1 MSPESTSLV
10 PELPTLTFHDQPFT
24 FIKDRRNGTKIFGA
38 DDGESFLRF
47 GPAEEIAKELR
58 FHKHLIEQ
66 GYPVPQ
72 ILEEGE
78 WTDGKKYYLET
89 SAGDEKYGMIFRE
102 EVAEHRAIS
111 DKTFGAF
118 SAIIQRYINA
128 QQKSETVDQDWES
141 VFIGS
146 HFDRIIGELPDQE
159 DRIMAVWE
167 KVKTDLATVPFVL
180 CHGDFNAFNIL
191 PGGVIDFETTF
202 NGPKGYDVVSA
213 AASIEWFPTE
223 GDFEMIGGYSFMPEQ
238 KKRLLELQ
246 SESSQHF
253 DALFVLRSVWAVVG
267 MHRAPKIQA
276 WRYAKFDE
284 LMTKYLA

>member
-1 MSPESTSLV
+1 MSPEPFS
-10 PELPTLTFHDQPFT
+10 PEPPKLIFKSQFFS

-38 DDGESFLRF
+38 DDGKAFLRS

-78 WTDGKKYYLET
+78 WTDGEKYYLET
-89 SAGDEKYGMIFRE
+89 SAGDEKYGIIFRE
-102 EVAEHRAIS
+102 EVAKRGVIS
-111 DKTFGAF
+111 DETFDDI
-118 SAIIQRYINA
+118 STIIRRYIDA
-128 QQKSETVDQDWES
+128 QQKSEVLDQDWES
-141 VFIGS
+141 VFIGT
-146 HFDRIIGELPDQE
+146 HFDRIIQELPDQE
-159 DRIMAVWE
+159 HRVIAVWE

-223 GDFEMIGGYSFMPEQ
+223 GDFEMIGGYSFTPEQ
-238 KKRLLELQ
+238 KKHLLELQ
-246 SESSQHF
+246 LESMKHF
-253 DALFVLRSVWAVVG
+253 DALFMLCSVWAVVG
-267 MHRAPKIQA
+267 MHKFPKIQA

-284 LMTKYLA
+284 LMAKYLNP

>member
-1 MSPESTSLV
+1 MPNQQEAS
-10 PELPTLTFHDQPFT
+10 TLTFHNQPFT

-38 DDGESFLRF
+38 DDGKAFLRF
-47 GPAEEIAKELR
+47 GPANEIETELK

-78 WTDGKKYYLET
+78 WNDGGKYYLET
-89 SAGDEKYGMIFRE
+89 SAGDEKYGIIFRE
-102 EVAEHRAIS
+102 EVAADGTIS
-111 DKTFGAF
+111 DAIFDDF
-118 SAIIQRYINA
+118 STVIRRYIDA
-128 QQKSETVDQDWES
+128 QQKSEVVDQDWES

-146 HFDRIIGELPDQE
+146 HFDRILEELPDQE
-159 DRIMAVWE
+159 NRIMAVWE
-167 KVKTDLATVPFVL
+167 KVRNDLATVPFVL

-223 GDFEMIGGYSFMPEQ
+223 GDFEFLGKYSFTSEQ
-238 KKRLLELQ
+238 KEHLLNLQ
-246 SESSQHF
+246 AESAQHF
-253 DALFVLRSVWAVVG
+253 DALFILRSVWAVVG
-267 MHRAPKIQA
+267 MQKFPKIQA
-276 WRYAKFDE
+276 WRYTKFDE
-284 LMTKYLA
+284 LMTKYLQS